1 MVKFFLLDYVIMEKQ
16 PSRRTPRS
24 SQSTTKYKE
33 YKERI
38 QKKQKERIQKKQK
51 KEQKKEQASFIN
63 QQLAGLIGNMNI
75 QQVPSRLNGSSI
87 NNLSE
92 SLDLL
97 NIKRQ
102 HKNNSSGNLHN
113 VLKKKLKIQGGNKTK
128 RRNNKRSRRSLKK
141 R

>member
-1 MVKFFLLDYVIMEKQ
+1 MGKQ
-16 PSRRTPRS
+16 PPRRTPRS
-24 SQSTTKYKE
+24 SQSTTKYKD

-51 KEQKKEQASFIN
+51 KEQAYFIN

-75 QQVPSRLNGSSI
+75 QQVPNRLNGSSI